1 MVKIRSFF
9 LEQTKSTNTEIKKIY
24 ENYRLNDSIGLL
36 TKIQSDGRGRG
47 ANIWKSSEGDLMCS
61 LLIHQNF
68 NTLDFS
74 KLNIIISVFII
85 NTLRLVFSNLD
96 FKIKWPNDIFVD
108 EKKIGGIL
116 IENSIKN
123 NMIEYIVIGLGINIV
138 SNPENLNYSTTKI
151 SNLTKIIKPIKIY
164 TALIDYFEKNSLT
177 NAIVNFEYFKEK
189 WLRYYKDTGK
199 FRKFNTRNTS
209 IVGKLHS
216 ISNDG
221 KVKIITKCDTV
232 ILNF

>member
-9 LEQTKSTNTEIKKIY
+9 LEQTKSTNSEIKKIY

-36 TKIQSDGRGRG
+36 TKIQSEGRGRG
-47 ANIWKSSEGDLMCS
+47 VNIWKSSEGDLMCS

-123 NMIEYIVIGLGINIV
+123 NIIEYIIIGFGLNIV

-151 SNLTKIIKPIKIY
+151 SNFTKTIKPRKIY
-164 TALIDYFEKNSLT
+164 TALIDYFEKNSLS
-177 NAIVNFEYFKEK
+177 NAITNFDYFKEK
-189 WLRYYKDTGK
+189 WLKYYKDKGK
-199 FRKFNTRNTS
+199 VRKFNTKNTS

-221 KVKIITKCDTV
+221 KIKIITKCDTV
-232 ILNF
+232 VLKF